1 MTLKDNSSL
10 FSEDSER
17 ATLSILLQHPKKFYE
32 GFFIKPE
39 MCSSLPNTI
48 LLEAIYKLH
57 ANGLVPEPMLLT
69 EYLRQLNKLEDAG
82 GEEYIQ
88 HLAKGE
94 YNPDNFK
101 SYEGMVLDSYRG
113 RSLLNLVNKV
123 PGLIKSGS
131 NISKVLTYIKD
142 KISELLMNSG
152 GNRTESLINILKT
165 SWEKIIKRRANPG
178 VQGQSTGFPSIDLII
193 NGGSPGDLIIVA
205 GRPSQGKSVFVA
217 CSALFA
223 NEPCIIFSFEMSSE
237 RLSDRFLSIES
248 QIPST
253 QIRQGNLT
261 TSEMEL
267 LAETRKRIEDKQ
279 IFIDTNY
286 SADITYVTNTVR
298 QYHQMYGIKSV
309 YLDYV
314 QLMSQRDEGSTHEI
328 GRICR
333 QLKILANELGIVVY
347 VVSQLNRLVELR
359 DNKRP
364 ILSDL
369 RQSGNL
375 EEDADIVMFLYR
387 DAYYNTDTEFPD
399 TVEILLRKNR
409 DGEIG
414 MIPLKFKGKTVTIL
428 DKGVRK

>member
-1 MTLKDNSSL
+1 MTEKDNSNL

-32 GFFIKPE
+32 GFFVKPE
-39 MCSSLPNTI
+39 MCSSVPNII

-57 ANGLVPEPMLLT
+57 GEGLIPEPRLLI
-69 EYLRQLNKLEDAG
+69 EYLRQKNKLEDAG
-82 GEEYIQ
+82 GEEYIH
-88 HLAKGE
+88 HLSGGS

-101 SYEGMVLDSYRG
+101 QYEDMVVDSFRG
-113 RSLLNLVNKV
+113 RSLLNLITTV
-123 PGLIKSGS
+123 PGLIKSGKS
-131 NISKVLTYIKD
+131 MSIILTYVKD
-142 KISELLMNSG
+142 KITELLMNSG
-152 GNRTESLINILKT
+152 GNRTESLLNILRT
-165 SWEKIIKRRANPG
+165 SWENIIKRRANPG
-178 VQGQSTGFPSIDLII
+178 VQGQSTGFPSIDLIT

-217 CSALFA
+217 CSALFSD
-223 NEPCIIFSFEMSSE
+223 EPCIIFSFEMSSE

-248 QIPST
+248 QVPST

-261 TSEMEL
+261 TTEMER
-267 LAETRKRIEDKQ
+267 LAEARKRIEKKE
-279 IFIDTNY
+279 IFIDTNF

-298 QYHQMYGIKSV
+298 QYHQMYGIKAV

-314 QLMSQRDEGSTHEI
+314 QLMSQRDEGSTNEI
-328 GRICR
+328 GRISR
-333 QLKILANELGIVVY
+333 QLKILANELNIVIY
-347 VVSQLNRLVELR
+347 LVSQLNRQVELR

-387 DAYYNTDTEFPD
+387 DAYYNTDTEFPN

-409 DGEIG
+409 DGQVG
-414 MIPLKFKGKTVTIL
+414 MIPLQFSGDTVTISE
-428 DKGVRK
+428 KGVRK